1 MKNRYPTVDDCIT
14 IQLPKIPDVRGN
26 LSYIEGSTHI
36 PFPIRRIYWIYDVPG
51 GDTRGGHAYR
61 ELQEVLIALSG
72 SFDVYLSDGDHR
84 RTVTLN
90 RSYYG
95 VYVPRMM
102 WRQLGNFS
110 TNAVCLILASGPY
123 DESDYIRKYDE
134 FQQARM
140 PA

>member
-1 MKNRYPTVDDCIT
+1 MMNRYPTVDDCIT

-36 PFPIRRIYWIYDVPG
+36 PFPIRRLYWIYDVPG

-61 ELQEVLIALSG
+61 ELQEVIIALSG
-72 SFDVYLSDGDHR
+72 SFDVYLSDGENR

-123 DESDYIRKYDE
+123 DESDYIRKFDE
-134 FQQARM
+134 FQQARV